1 MSARTGEARRRE
13 ILHMET
19 GKQNKLQFRID
30 LVLTVLFLLTIF
42 GFLFG
47 TIIFEHG
54 LWGHT
59 FYFRYVSQYL
69 ENAED
74 YTTWEL
80 VEASKNSLDTF
91 IAENLAG
98 KGKLHKVNSAFQYLL
113 GKKLV
118 SAGGTQMIRLNTGHF
133 YDMQAEMS
141 LDGPVRDILS
151 IRDSLPEGTPFLFV
165 YEHSTLYEPEAQM
178 PEEYRFMDFSE
189 QNADELMARLRENG
203 VNVIDSREVY
213 EASGLSLED
222 FSLRTDKHWTTLA
235 AITVTQ
241 EIAGRVQELTGREI
255 PTERLEIEQFN
266 AEMYPGLF
274 LGTYGQRL
282 GTRLAEP
289 DDIIVYTPKYETN
302 IHRNTL
308 YNGSMSNAE
317 GSFEKVNLR
326 RDVIKPLAG
335 KTWNIRAYCAYGL
348 VEDYDIM
355 TNEDGADCT
364 ILLLKDSFSAPIGR
378 FLSLV
383 ADEVYSVDMRNR
395 NGSLR
400 TWIERSN
407 PDIVIVSYS
416 MQMLRSEGYA
426 IE

>member
-1 MSARTGEARRRE
+1 MQTERQG
-13 ILHMET
+13 
-19 GKQNKLQFRID
+19 KLQFRID

-42 GFLFG
+42 GFLLG

-74 YTTWEL
+74 YTAWDL
-80 VEASKNSLDTF
+80 VEASKNSLDNF
-91 IAENLAG
+91 IAENLYG
-98 KGKLHKVNSAFQYLL
+98 TKSLQKVNSAFQYVL

-118 SAGGTQMIRLNTGHF
+118 STGGTQMILLNSGHF

-141 LDGPVRDILS
+141 LDGPVQDILS
-151 IRDSLPEGTPFLFV
+151 IRDALPEGTPFLFV
-165 YEHSTLYEPEAQM
+165 YEHSTLYDPAAQM
-178 PEEYRFMDFSE
+178 PEEYGFMDFSE
-189 QNADELMARLRENG
+189 QNADILMARLRENG

-213 EASGLSLED
+213 RASGLSLDE
-222 FSLRTDKHWTTLA
+222 FTLRTDKHWTALA
-235 AITVTQ
+235 ALTTTR
-241 EIAGRVQELTGREI
+241 EIAGRVQELTGRDI
-255 PTERLEIEQFN
+255 PVERLKTEQFN
-266 AEMYPGLF
+266 AEVYPGLF

-282 GTRLAEP
+282 GARLAAP
-289 DDIIVYTPKYETN
+289 DDITVYTPKYETN
-302 IHRNTL
+302 IHRTTL
-308 YNGSMSNAE
+308 YNGKISETE
-317 GSFEKVNLR
+317 GTFEKVNIR
-326 RDVIKPLAG
+326 SDVLQPLAG

-355 TNEDGADCT
+355 TNEAGGDCT

-378 FLSLV
+378 FLSLA

-395 NGSLR
+395 NGSLK

-426 IE
+426 ME